1 MRLIDADVIHGEID
15 IFNPEGRISL
25 KNIKIYID
33 AQPTAYDVNKVME
46 ELEEEL
52 TNAEEEKRRCILE
65 NAFQFDFAKGYAM
78 GIYNATEI
86 VKKGGSYE

>member
-1 MRLIDADVIHGEID
+1 MRLIDADNIRVSEGYHVDGLVYIPMRD
-15 IFNPEGRISL
+15 IKR
-25 KNIKIYID
+25 
-33 AQPTAYDVNKVME
+33 QPTAYDVDKVIE
-46 ELEEEL
+46 QLEEEL

-65 NAFQFDFAKGYAM
+65 NVLQFDFAKGYAM